1 LIIRTIENVWKY
13 ANEPK
18 KWSIYIK

>member
-1 LIIRTIENVWKY
+1 LIIRTIENVEKY

-18 KWSIYIK
+18 KWSIYTK